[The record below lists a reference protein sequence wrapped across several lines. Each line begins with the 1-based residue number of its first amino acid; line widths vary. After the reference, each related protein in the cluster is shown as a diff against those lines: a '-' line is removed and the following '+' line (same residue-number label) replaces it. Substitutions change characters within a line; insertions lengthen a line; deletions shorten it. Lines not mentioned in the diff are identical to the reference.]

1 MPMVSSCSITKAERP
16 ESNDHHVIHT
26 LHDLHLTCSGTGNT
40 IVSEAEHGLGE
51 EKLKRH
57 ATPGRRH
64 AAVGAPHRGPDGPVR
79 RGRPRWPRLRPPRR
93 RAPPQTCAWGLA
105 MASFVT
111 KLTFRE
117 MCVVL
122 REQRGWRQARD
133 FFAWM
138 KLQVISHASIADL
151 PSAPITSNFKACC
164 FLTPQVCKPGSPS
177 PAAARARGDGDGE
190 GEAGGGARAA
200 LAARGSGGRRGA
212 RAALALRAAGG
223 GRGRR
228 SRRGGAGARA
238 ALTAR
243 GSGGRRGAR
252 RRGSGAG
259 SQGDGFGGAA
269 QGERWG
275 CELYNGLFDA
285 GC

>member
-138 KLQVISHASIADL
+138 KLQV
-151 PSAPITSNFKACC
+151 
-164 FLTPQVCKPGSPS
+164 CKPGSPS